1 MKYVNK
7 PVRKKDAMQLV
18 TGQPVYMDDIAPKDC
33 LIVKLLRS
41 PHANAIVTSLNKTA
55 AMKVDGIETIYTW
68 EDIPQD
74 AKRYTQAGQTY
85 PEMSPYD
92 RLLLDRHVRYVGD
105 VVAIVAGRDEKC
117 VDRALKLIKVQYE
130 VLEPL
135 LDFRKAKDNR
145 ILVHPEDNWES
156 LVPVGADNKRNL
168 CAHDESGEGD
178 IEKVLRESDV
188 VIDHVYHT
196 KACQQTMMETFRTFC
211 TIDAYGR
218 LNVVSSTQ
226 IVFHC
231 RRIIANALH
240 IPKSMIRVS
249 KPRIGGGFGA
259 KQTSISEVYPAY
271 VTWMTKKPS
280 KIIFTREESMT
291 ASTPRHEM
299 EVHVRL
305 GASKD
310 GIVNGIDM
318 YTLSNTGA
326 YGEHGPTTVGL
337 SGHKSIPLYG
347 KAKAFR
353 FVSDVVYTNVM
364 SAGAYRGY
372 GATQGLF
379 AVESAVNELAAKL
392 HMDPFEIREKNIIKE
407 GDVMPAYYGQVN
419 TSCALDRCLA
429 RVKEMIH
436 WDEKY
441 PVRDMGNGKVRA
453 VGMGMAMQ
461 GSGISSVD
469 VGSATI
475 KVNDDGFYTLSIGA
489 ADMGTGCDTILAQIA
504 AEVIECSVDEITVFG
519 ADTDTS
525 PYDSGSYASSTTYVT
540 GKAVEKCALQV
551 REQICKL
558 GAQMMNCPE
567 NEVVFDGKVVR
578 REKKSAVDPEKA
590 AGIHVVDERENSNPQ
605 PENVE
610 NLGSAEKQQVSLADI
625 ATASMCGNGIALEA
639 TVTNSSPISPPPFM
653 VGAAEV
659 EVDLETGEA
668 KVIDYAAA
676 VDCGTPVNPNLA
688 RVQAEGGI
696 LQGIGMA
703 LTENITY
710 NKLGKL
716 AENSLMQYKIPTR
729 VDIGKIRVDFESSYE
744 NEGPFG
750 AKSIGEVVIN
760 TPLPAVADAIYNA
773 TGTRFY
779 ELPIKPEKIAMAV
792 LESK

>member
-55 AMKVDGIETIYTW
+55 AMKVDGIEAIYTW

-419 TSCALDRCLA
+419 TSCTLDRCLA

-504 AEVIECSVDEITVFG
+504 AEVLECSVDEITVFG

-744 NEGPFG
+744 NAGPFG